1 MQKIDDLKQAHLN
14 TSQGFKAHK
23 GLTLIELL
31 VAVAIVALVAAIAV
45 PGYNRQVTNTY
56 RNSAI
61 SCLTEIS
68 TWMETYRASSFSYEG
83 ATVPQIQCVADIE
96 EFYTFSISSNQPNQF
111 EVIAAAKGRQIEEDT
126 GCTRLTT
133 NQLNQQTPTTCWE

>member
-1 MQKIDDLKQAHLN
+1 MLTFDDLNQAHLN
-14 TSQGFKAHK
+14 TAQRVKAHR

-31 VAVAIVALVAAIAV
+31 VAVAIVALIAAIAV
-45 PGYNRQVTNTY
+45 PGYNRQITNTY
-56 RNSAI
+56 RDSAI

-68 TWMETYRASSFSYEG
+68 TWMETYRASSLSYEG

-96 EFYTFSISSNQPNQF
+96 EFYTFSITSNQPSQF
-111 EVIAAAKGRQIEEDT
+111 EVIAAAKGRQLEEDT